1 MLTCPINIA
10 FFVGDDQP
18 IETGLRE
25 VDFLDL
31 FDLRVLICRRVS
43 TLAFLTV
50 FTPFQLLPTGPPLH
64 PLLSLDRHLRLLW
77 LLGLLVGIALLFGR
91 LEKISLLSRLVYLGV
106 LSEV

>member
-1 MLTCPINIA
+1 
-10 FFVGDDQP
+10 
-18 IETGLRE
+18 
-25 VDFLDL
+25 
-31 FDLRVLICRRVS
+31 
-43 TLAFLTV
+43 
-50 FTPFQLLPTGPPLH
+50 LH